1 MKVKVGNEE
10 IELDPSVMAFTEHT
24 INDFLVKDAGNY
36 CYYHQ
41 KMVDAQYIAS
51 KYEDA
56 YDNLYYKKFCE
67 FKETG
72 MAVATAEATA
82 KCDKE
87 VMEAQEK
94 ARITKRAKDHLY
106 GFLKSLDKAHENVL
120 NLAYNVRKELK
131 VLEHSTV
138 NDKLDKF
145 DKKKIDYNDIME

>member
-1 MKVKVGNEE
+1 MKLKVGAEE
-10 IELDPSVMAFTEHT
+10 IELDPSIMTFTEHT
-24 INDFLVKDAGNY
+24 LNEFLMKDAGNY
-36 CYYHQ
+36 SYYHQ

-82 KCDKE
+82 KCDPE

-94 ARITKRAKDHLY
+94 ARITKRVKDHLY

-131 VLEHSTV
+131 VLEHNTV
-138 NDKLDKF
+138 NEKMDKLDK
-145 DKKKIDYNDIME
+145 KKVNYNEII

>member
-10 IELDPSVMAFTEHT
+10 IELDPGIMAFTEHT
-24 INDFLVKDAGNY
+24 LNEFLMKDAGNY
-36 CYYHQ
+36 SYYHQ

-82 KCDKE
+82 KCDPE

-94 ARITKRAKDHLY
+94 ARITKRSKDHLY

-131 VLEHSTV
+131 VLEHNTV
-138 NDKLDKF
+138 NEKLDKF
-145 DKKKIDYNDIME
+145 DKKKNHNDIMD